1 MKQIDKFARVK
12 YRGDEIW
19 LKVQSENLGLVLS
32 DSPFNKSSRITDK
45 RIDLLKEPLE
55 YLPISNPK
63 TVVGLGWNYKDL
75 VGEKLQYDEP
85 IIFLK
90 SINSVCGHNSKVVL
104 SNFHNNVWVEI
115 ELVIVISKQAKNIL
129 VKNARDYIFGYT
141 IGSDITA
148 ENILNRD
155 WHLARSKAFE
165 NYAPVGP
172 FMVVG
177 MNPNNVSL
185 KSRINGKIY
194 QDSTTSKM
202 ILNIDEIISFVSSHI
217 VLEKGDLI
225 FTGSPKGARESIVK
239 SGDKVEHL
247 IEDIGTL
254 SFNIA

>member
-1 MKQIDKFARVK
+1 MEKYARIKYEGQIKWV
-12 YRGDEIW
+12 E
-19 LKVQSENLGLVLS
+19 VQSDNIGLVLLNTPFEPDIITS
-32 DSPFNKSSRITDK
+32 DEKIDLKNKSI
-45 RIDLLKEPLE
+45 EF
-55 YLPISNPK
+55 LPVSQPK

-75 VGEKLQYDEP
+75 VGEKLKYDEP

-90 SINSVCGHNSKVVL
+90 STHSVCGHNSKIEL
-104 SNFHNNVWVEI
+104 SALHDKVWVEV
-115 ELVIVISKQAKNIL
+115 ELVIVISKRTKNVDAENAHTHIL
-129 VKNARDYIFGYT
+129 GYT

-148 ENILNRD
+148 ENILDRD

-194 QDSTTSKM
+194 QDSTTSNM

-225 FTGSPKGARESIVK
+225 FTGSPKGARDSIVK
-239 SGDKVEHL
+239 PGDRVEHI
-247 IEDIGTL
+247 IENIGTM